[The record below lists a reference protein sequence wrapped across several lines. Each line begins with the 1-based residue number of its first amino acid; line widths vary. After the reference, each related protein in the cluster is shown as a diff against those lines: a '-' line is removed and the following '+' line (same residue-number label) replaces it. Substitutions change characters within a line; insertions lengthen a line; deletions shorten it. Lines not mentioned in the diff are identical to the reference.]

1 LGEFKTQEEN
11 SVKGTQAYGTEGC
24 GRACRNGANRASKDA
39 REQNSR
45 KNNSQR
51 RDRPKEQKSNAREG
65 SRLKADKTHQ
75 GEGPNPQKDQS
86 RASKEKARPRP
97 REKED
102 RRPSAGGRPL
112 PITQGLKPTEGSDE
126 ERFKSPATNFVPH
139 LAIELAPPPIEEGRP
154 ILDIGKH
161 QMKVEGSTRPALT
174 SPADRHPVPQQTWR
188 TTTSRPNHPS
198 RQTNHELN
206 NSSGLQ
212 ISKQSHSPQQ
222 QSRNRG
228 EPKNAQRPQP
238 TNQFE
243 PSPST
248 QRPYVRCPSAMLC
261 IPKENCDFVG
271 VITEDTIA
279 DTPQLNTLRVPLI
292 PCINR
297 AKANVV
303 DVCCRDPNYKDSPWS
318 ENPQNKSAGS
328 QHVPVVPEEDY
339 EEDYYDIDIRSQSK
353 KTPRRGGKSGGYGK

>member
-1 LGEFKTQEEN
+1 MLIASGEGRENRGLWWLGRGVFGGQQEETSGDLERSQVPEQSGVFGRQEEKTAGGLGEFKTQEEN

-65 SRLKADKTHQ
+65 SGLKADKTHQ

-102 RRPSAGGRPL
+102 RRPSAAGRPL

-161 QMKVEGSTRPALT
+161 QMKVEGSTRPAVT
-174 SPADRHPVPQQTWR
+174 SPADRQPVPQQTWR

-261 IPKENCDFVG
+261 IPKVCFIHSLLQPNLLFRKTV
-271 VITEDTIA
+271 
-279 DTPQLNTLRVPLI
+279 TLSVSLLRTRLPTHH
-292 PCINR
+292 
-297 AKANVV
+297 
-303 DVCCRDPNYKDSPWS
+303 S
-318 ENPQNKSAGS
+318 
-328 QHVPVVPEEDY
+328 
-339 EEDYYDIDIRSQSK
+339 
-353 KTPRRGGKSGGYGK
+353 